1 MNLQCRLDILKLKI
15 SGKKYIGS
23 KNLSDMPKGF
33 TLTLHAGAMHT
44 KPNSLESVEAA
55 LEWGATI
62 VEFDVSFRP
71 DGTPVIIHNSSP
83 SQNQGIL
90 LKDALAIAA
99 KNKNCQ
105 INLDIKSMKNLGEVD
120 RLISLAGLNGR
131 AFYTGVFDDWV
142 ETVKNTSSI
151 PYYLNHKITQQ
162 ESTDPNAAQAVADK
176 AKALGAMGI
185 NSNFGTASKMFVD
198 KMHENG
204 LPVSLWTVN
213 NAADMVKV
221 IDLRPDNIT
230 TKYPHVFEMI
240 AK

>member
-1 MNLQCRLDILKLKI
+1 MNLQCKFDLLKLKI

-23 KNLSDMPKGF
+23 KSLSDLSEDF

-44 KPNSLESVEAA
+44 KPNSLESVRKA
-55 LEWGATI
+55 LEWGAQI

-99 KNKNCQ
+99 KNKNCK

-120 RLISLAGLNGR
+120 KLVSLAGLDGR

-151 PYYLNHKITQQ
+151 PYYLNHKITTQ
-162 ESTDPNAAQAVADK
+162 ESTNPNAAQAVADK
-176 AKALGAMGI
+176 AKKLGAMGI

-221 IDLRPDNIT
+221 IDIKPDNIT
-230 TKYPHVFEMI
+230 TKYPHIFKMI
-240 AK
+240 TK